1 MAPEWLGGE
10 LVRKNDSR
18 RIRGRLIG
26 QGAVGWGEVMELSEV
41 GKVARLARLKLSEVE
56 LQDCH
61 KQLGD
66 ILEYVKLLDEV
77 DVTGVAP
84 MSHPVPVQNV
94 FREDV
99 PVESLSRD
107 EALQNACKTDGRFFL
122 VPRILEEK

>member
-1 MAPEWLGGE
+1 
-10 LVRKNDSR
+10 
-18 RIRGRLIG
+18 
-26 QGAVGWGEVMELSEV
+26 MELSEV
-41 GKVARLARLKLSEVE
+41 GKVARLARLKLSEAE

-84 MSHPVPVQNV
+84 MSHPVPVHNV

-99 PVESLSRD
+99 PGESLSRD

>member
-1 MAPEWLGGE
+1 MILVGFVVGG
-10 LVRKNDSR
+10 LV
-18 RIRGRLIG
+18 GV
-26 QGAVGWGEVMELSEV
+26 AVGWGEVMELSEV

-77 DVTGVAP
+77 DVAGVAP

>member
-1 MAPEWLGGE
+1 MGLGG
-10 LVRKNDSR
+10 
-18 RIRGRLIG
+18 
-26 QGAVGWGEVMELSEV
+26 VMELSEV
-41 GKVARLARLKLSEVE
+41 GKVARLARLKLSEAE

-61 KQLGD
+61 KQLGE